1 MYTLDTVFEV
11 LMRKKSKNFTKIVA
25 WVATIIILALSML
38 SMSACI
44 KRDDILGSFYGQGMG
59 ANGIYG
65 EVVLQFKEND
75 TVNIVTEP
83 VGDIATV
90 GTGTYRIFGKE
101 VIIDIGDEG
110 SVVYKYDKKTNSLSS
125 ESNGVVLY
133 KMNEAEESAFN
144 ELLNDLLKSSSDN
157 NDNIQPSN
165 LSKKEQIKIIEEA
178 LLDGTVVAT
187 GERSV
192 LVKVP
197 LSPELISI
205 SKLPPNGSNISESTD
220 MLSHLEDLET
230 GFTLIEV
237 TASDYRLLAY
247 DISKNFKRM
256 ESKNGM
262 MITYWYTVCI
272 NRWYN

>member
-1 MYTLDTVFEV
+1 
-11 LMRKKSKNFTKIVA
+11 MRKNSKIFTKIVA
-25 WVATIIILALSML
+25 YVATIIILALSML
-38 SMSACI
+38 SMSACV

-59 ANGIYG
+59 ANGIYV

-110 SVVYKYDKKTNSLSS
+110 SVVYKYNKKTNSLSS
-125 ESNGVVLY
+125 KSNGVVLY
-133 KMNEAEESAFN
+133 KMSEAEESAFN
-144 ELLNDLLKSSSDN
+144 ELLNDLLVPSSSN
-157 NDNIQPSN
+157 NDSIQPSH

-178 LLDGTVVAT
+178 LLDGTVVEN
-187 GERSV
+187 GEYSV

-197 LSPELISI
+197 LSPELIAI
-205 SKLPPNGSNISESTD
+205 SKQIANGASKSTD

-230 GFTLIEV
+230 GFTLIDV

-247 DISKNFKRM
+247 GVDKNF
-256 ESKNGM
+256 N
-262 MITYWYTVCI
+262 YWEIKDGKTQLNMYCVCI
-272 NRWYN
+272 FRWENKWYS

>member
-1 MYTLDTVFEV
+1 
-11 LMRKKSKNFTKIVA
+11 MRKKSKNFTKIVA

-83 VGDIATV
+83 VGDTATV

-110 SVVYKYDKKTNSLSS
+110 SVVYKYDKKNNSLSS

-205 SKLPPNGSNISESTD
+205 SKLTPNGWAESTD

-247 DISKNFKRM
+247 GINKNFKFS
-256 ESKNGM
+256 ESKDGM

-272 NRWYN
+272 HRWYN